1 MKRLASLIIDDER
14 LARVSLRKKLA
25 AFQQIEIV
33 GEASSIASAIKGI
46 NEFKPDLLFLDI
58 QLSDGSGFD
67 LLEKIEFS
75 GKVVFVTAYDEY
87 ALRAF
92 EVNAVDY
99 LLKPASNAR
108 LKSLISKIT
117 SSENNEG
124 LHLYQKF
131 LYTDRI
137 MVEQKGYL
145 HFLLIKD
152 IMMIASAKDYSVI
165 TTIDHRTFMVL
176 SSMNEWEQKLPNDH
190 FYRAHRS
197 SIINLNYIEKTV
209 RVGSTA
215 EIYLKDYPEPIKISR
230 NYYKILREKYF
241 YR

>member
-25 AFQQIEIV
+25 IFQQIEVV
-33 GEASSIASAIKGI
+33 GEASSIASAIKAI
-46 NEFKPDLLFLDI
+46 NELKPDLLFLDI

-99 LLKPASNAR
+99 LLKPVSNTR
-108 LKSLISKIT
+108 LKSLISKI
-117 SSENNEG
+117 SSPEKSEG
-124 LHLYQKF
+124 LHSYQRF
-131 LYTDRI
+131 LYSDRI
-137 MVEQKGYL
+137 MIEQKGYL

-152 IMMIASAKDYSVI
+152 IVMITSAKDYSII
-165 TTIDHRTFMVL
+165 TTFDHKKFIVL
-176 SSMNEWEQKLPNDH
+176 SSMNDWEIKLPDDH

-197 SIINLNYIEKTV
+197 NIINLNFIEKTI

-215 EIYLKDYPEPIKISR
+215 EIYMTNLPEPIKVSR

-241 YR
+241 YK